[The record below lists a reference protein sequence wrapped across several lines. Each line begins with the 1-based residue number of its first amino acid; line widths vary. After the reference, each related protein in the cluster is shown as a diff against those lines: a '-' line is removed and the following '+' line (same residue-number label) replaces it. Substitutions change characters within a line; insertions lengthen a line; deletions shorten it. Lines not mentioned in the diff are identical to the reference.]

1 MTDFVKVDSVNP
13 ILVPTKNLIFDC
25 PIFGKSIEWEGENV
39 LNPAVFV
46 KEGKVYL
53 RYRAQ
58 DENMTSRLGL
68 VISEDGLHFEKQG
81 EPIFYP
87 DNDSMKI

>member
-1 MTDFVKVDSVNP
+1 MTNFVKVDSVNP
-13 ILVPTKNLIFDC
+13 ILVPTKNLAFDC
-25 PIFGKSIEWEGENV
+25 PILGESIEWEGKNV
-39 LNPAVFV
+39 LNPAAFV

-53 RYRAQ
+53 RYRVQ